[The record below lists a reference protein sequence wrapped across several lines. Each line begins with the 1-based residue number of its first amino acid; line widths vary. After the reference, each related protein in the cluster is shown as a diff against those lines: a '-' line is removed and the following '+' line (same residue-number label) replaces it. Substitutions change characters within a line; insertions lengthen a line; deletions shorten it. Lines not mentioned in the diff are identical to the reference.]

1 MYNNE
6 GLRRGLIAF
15 TPTGVFPSRPQ
26 NKLQNG
32 KLFRECS
39 FGALGINRIPSH
51 LPPPRATLITS
62 KATQNQ
68 RVDARPDSQCAGF
81 GDVALS
87 LIGPATI
94 LRHEPVSYTKLSRS
108 MITIVVCIEFGGNP
122 TFCPKFFAHALL
134 AGYAKYSHNL
144 QYFCRCDTCI
154 FSARLSQSTGGG
166 FYNKGDE

>member
-62 KATQNQ
+62 KATQYQ

-81 GDVALS
+81 GDVAQS
-87 LIGPATI
+87 LIVRATM
-94 LRHEPVSYTKLSRS
+94 LRHEPVSHTQAVKFDDLDCPLHRIWWKFDVLPEILRPRFASRLCE
-108 MITIVVCIEFGGNP
+108 I
-122 TFCPKFFAHALL
+122 FAYHAIF
-134 AGYAKYSHNL
+134 L
-144 QYFCRCDTCI
+144 QMRHMYFLR
-154 FSARLSQSTGGG
+154 
-166 FYNKGDE
+166 